1 VQNIIFIKEIFFF
14 HRIINNR
21 PKNILYIKK
30 GVIPIRS
37 TNLRKYLIV
46 KKATNAEVINPTISC
61 ALKIYKLAAIE
72 SPTKNINA
80 PKMVG
85 IDKRNANLEES
96 FKFNPKNKQAIIT
109 TPDLEAPGINA
120 KT

>member
-1 VQNIIFIKEIFFF
+1 M
-14 HRIINNR
+14 
-21 PKNILYIKK
+21 
-30 GVIPIRS
+30 PIRS
-37 TNLRKYLIV
+37 TNWRKYLIV
-46 KKATNAEVINPTISC
+46 KKATNAEVINPITSC
-61 ALKIYKLAAIE
+61 ALKISKLATIE
-72 SPTKNINA
+72 SPTKKINA

-85 IDKRNANLEES
+85 IAKRNANLEES